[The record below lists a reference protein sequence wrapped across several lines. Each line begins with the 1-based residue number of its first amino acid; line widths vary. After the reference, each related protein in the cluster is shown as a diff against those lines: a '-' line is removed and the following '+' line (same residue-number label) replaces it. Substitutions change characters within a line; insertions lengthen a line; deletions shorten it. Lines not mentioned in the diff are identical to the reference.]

1 MASERVGITA
11 SAAAPAGGRL
21 RETAPVSEWAK
32 ARERLAWL
40 FVAPAILVV
49 AIVAI
54 YPLIKTFQLSLTNA
68 RLGLGIK
75 TRYVGLD
82 NYRYLY
88 HDDKFLSSLKHT
100 AYFTVASVGF
110 ETLLGMI
117 IALTIHSN
125 FRGRGL
131 VRTSMLVPWAI
142 PTVVSAQM
150 WKWMYIDVYGVI
162 PDFFGNKLH
171 IMEPRTALLANTS
184 TSLWAIVA
192 VDVWKTTPFMA
203 LLLLAGLQV
212 IPGDIYESAN
222 IDGASKFRQ
231 FFDLTLPL
239 LKPALLVALIFRTM
253 DAFRVYDVVAVMK
266 GQSPDTITV
275 AVYAQNT
282 LVGSQ
287 RLGRGSA
294 ASVVIFVIIGIFAL
308 IYTRMIKVEEA

>member
-1 MASERVGITA
+1 MASERLGVSA
-11 SAAAPAGGRL
+11 SAAAPASGRL
-21 RETAPVSEWAK
+21 RETAPISEWAK

-40 FVAPAILVV
+40 FVAPALIVV
-49 AIVAI
+49 AVVAI
-54 YPLIKTFQLSLTNA
+54 YPLIRTFQLSFTNA
-68 RLGLGIK
+68 RLGIGHK
-75 TRYVGLD
+75 TEWVGLD
-82 NYRYLY
+82 NYRYIFN
-88 HDDKFLSSLKHT
+88 DTKFIHSIIHT
-100 AYFTVASVGF
+100 VQFTIASVAL
-110 ETLLGMI
+110 ETILGMI

-125 FRGRGL
+125 FRGRGI

-150 WKWMYIDVYGVI
+150 WKWMYIDVYGVV

-171 IMEPRTALLANTS
+171 IMPPKTALLANTA

-294 ASVVIFVIIGIFAL
+294 ASVVIFVIIGVFAL
-308 IYTRMIKVEEA
+308 VYTRLIKVEEG

>member
-1 MASERVGITA
+1 MANQRLGI
-11 SAAAPAGGRL
+11 SAAAPASGRL
-21 RETAPVSEWAK
+21 REHAPTSSWAK

-49 AIVAI
+49 IIVAI
-54 YPLIKTFQLSLTNA
+54 YPLIRTFQLSFTNA
-68 RLGLGIK
+68 RLGATTK
-75 TRYVGLD
+75 TRWIGLE
-82 NYRYLY
+82 NYERLWR
-88 HDDKFLSSLKHT
+88 DDQFWTSLKNT
-100 AYFTVASVGF
+100 IVFTIASVGF

-125 FRGRGL
+125 FKGRGL

-150 WKWMYIDVYGVI
+150 WKWMYHDVFGVVN
-162 PDFFGNKLH
+162 DFFGKKLSV
-171 IMEPRTALLANTS
+171 MDPDTALLANTN
-184 TSLWAIVA
+184 TSLPAIIA

-212 IPGDIYESAN
+212 IPGDIYESSN

-231 FFDLTLPL
+231 YFDMTLPL

-253 DAFRVYDVVAVMK
+253 DSFRVFDVIYVMK
-266 GQSPDTITV
+266 AKSPDTMSI
-275 AVYAQNT
+275 AIYAQQL
-282 LVGSQ
+282 LVDNQ

-294 ASVVIFVIIGIFAL
+294 ASVVIFMIIAAFVVV
-308 IYTRMIKVEEA
+308 YTRLVTIEEMG